1 MFTSI
6 LISRLEISTTPAKIS
21 QKIRAPKQKKTHIST
36 YKGTGR
42 SAFDKDSN
50 VRADGANTPT
60 KSSTPTE
67 SSTSE
72 EETSSEEE
80 SDYEDEE
87 EEDMPPPIDISTVST
102 NPPSPIIPECG
113 RSLSCV

>member
-1 MFTSI
+1 MRSD
-6 LISRLEISTTPAKIS
+6 
-21 QKIRAPKQKKTHIST
+21 
-36 YKGTGR
+36 GT
-42 SAFDKDSN
+42 
-50 VRADGANTPT
+50 NTPT

-87 EEDMPPPIDISTVST
+87 EEDLPPPIDISTVST
-102 NPPSPIIPECG
+102 NSPFPVTHKCD
-113 RSLSCV
+113 RSLACV